1 MTDESLPTRV
11 METLKA
17 IPNPTT
23 GFTNIFVGQAF
34 TTGQMTVVDLMGRQI
49 LSQTVDQ
56 RIIPL
61 DMNQW
66 QAGVYVINIKIGKD
80 QYTTK
85 VIKD

>member
-1 MTDESLPTRV
+1 
-11 METLKA
+11 
-17 IPNPTT
+17 
-23 GFTNIFVGQAF
+23 
-34 TTGQMTVVDLMGRQI
+34 MGRQI